1 LKSNLSYVGRFAAAI
16 RSPFRPPRDQLDRL
30 DYFSGLGDSAYL
42 LFGLARALKPQT
54 VVEIGSARGKSACFL
69 GMALKENGSG
79 KLYAIDP
86 HAPTAWNDL
95 ESTDTIEEMR
105 RNISA
110 LGLEEIVE
118 IVRMTSGEA
127 VKSWTRP
134 IDLLFIDGDHSFAGV
149 KSDWDS
155 FSPFVIEFGVVVF
168 HDTMWDRQ
176 PDKRFQRPDM
186 GVPAF
191 VESLRAEGYPV
202 ITLDK
207 DHGVSVVQP
216 RRGGVSLAPS
226 FASAV
231 E

>member
-1 LKSNLSYVGRFAAAI
+1 MKSNLSYVGRFAAAI

-118 IVRMTSGEA
+118 IVRMTSGAETTA
-127 VKSWTRP
+127 SRASRATGIHSLPTSSNSGWSCFTTRCGTASRTSDFNGP
-134 IDLLFIDGDHSFAGV
+134 I
-149 KSDWDS
+149 W
-155 FSPFVIEFGVVVF
+155 E
-168 HDTMWDRQ
+168 
-176 PDKRFQRPDM
+176 
-186 GVPAF
+186 
-191 VESLRAEGYPV
+191 YPH
-202 ITLDK
+202 LSS
-207 DHGVSVVQP
+207 H
-216 RRGGVSLAPS
+216 
-226 FASAV
+226 
-231 E
+231 